1 MFRRS
6 LQVFP
11 LGRLQLKDLS
21 LSLFL
26 SVELFNYEKMFVHY
40 HAEFVGKM
48 HVKLRDI

>member
-6 LQVFP
+6 IQVFP
-11 LGRLQLKDLS
+11 LGRLQLKDLF
-21 LSLFL
+21 LSL